1 VDGVAVGE
9 VGRPSPGL
17 LHIWSGKETVWTRYL
32 AYFGPAILASVAY
45 IDPGNIATDL
55 DAGAGFGYLLLW
67 AVMLTNCMAILLQY
81 LSGKIGIATGKSLAE
96 LVRDSL
102 QARWKILTYWVAC
115 ECFALVTDLA
125 EFLGVTFAI
134 FLLSNGAISPLV
146 AAWIGAFDVVVV
158 FLLAGSKFRRIEIAV
173 CTMVLGVAM
182 GYVYEMFL
190 AGPSWGAVA
199 RGAFLPGLSNATEL
213 LVVVAIL
220 GATVMPHTLVLQ
232 SYLTKNKVVG
242 MDLPQRQKLLRYH
255 RWDTVVNLGLAGAI
269 QVGIL
274 VMAAAAFFV
283 VTDANGGLTLSDAY
297 YTLIPLFGF
306 AAATIFA
313 TTLLFSGLSASTV
326 GVLAGQAL
334 FEGLL
339 GARVNPWLRR
349 IVLRVINVVPA
360 SAAILLG
367 MSPILLLIYSQV
379 ALSLL
384 IPLPLI
390 PLIWYTSRK
399 KFMGSF
405 FVNRPYTTA
414 LAVLS
419 GISILVLN
427 VLLLLSAG
435 GVNIPV

>member
-1 VDGVAVGE
+1 MDGVTVGE
-9 VGRPSPGL
+9 AGRPSPGL
-17 LHIWSGKETVWTRYL
+17 LHIWSGKNSIRTRYL

-67 AVMLTNCMAILLQY
+67 AIMLTNCMAILLQY

-96 LVRDSL
+96 LVHDSL
-102 QARWKILTYWVAC
+102 QTRWKIVTYWVAC

-134 FLLSNGAISPLV
+134 FLLSNGAISLLA
-146 AAWIGAFDVVVV
+146 AAWIGAFDVVIV

-213 LVVVAIL
+213 LVVVAIV

-242 MDLPQRQKLLRYH
+242 MDLAQRQKLLRYH
-255 RWDTVVNLGLAGAI
+255 RWDTIVNLGFAGAI
-269 QVGIL
+269 QIGIL

-283 VTDANGGLTLSDAY
+283 VTDANGGLTLNDAY

-313 TTLLFSGLSASTV
+313 ITLLFSGLSASTV

-339 GARVNPWLRR
+339 GTKVNPWLRR
-349 IVLRVINVVPA
+349 IVLRVINVIPA

-367 MSPILLLIYSQV
+367 MNPILLLIYSQV
-379 ALSLL
+379 VLSLL

-405 FVNRPYTTA
+405 FVNRPYTTV

-419 GISILVLN
+419 GATILVLN
-427 VLLLLSAG
+427 VLLLLTAG
-435 GVNIPV
+435 GVNVPV

>member
-9 VGRPSPGL
+9 VGRPSPGPI
-17 LHIWSGKETVWTRYL
+17 HIWSGKETVWTRYL

-96 LVRDSL
+96 LVHDSL
-102 QARWKILTYWVAC
+102 QTRWKVLTYWVAC

-134 FLLSNGAISPLV
+134 FLLSNGAISLLV
-146 AAWIGAFDVVVV
+146 AAWIGAFDVVLV

-199 RGAFLPGLSNATEL
+199 RGAFIPGMSNATEL
-213 LVVVAIL
+213 LVVVAIV

-232 SYLTKNKVVG
+232 SYLTKNKVLG
-242 MDLPQRQKLLRYH
+242 MDLAQRQKLLRYH
-255 RWDTVVNLGLAGAI
+255 RWDTVVNLGFAGAI

-283 VTDANGGLTLSDAY
+283 VTDANGGLTLNDAY

-339 GARVNPWLRR
+339 GSRVNPWLRR

-399 KFMGSF
+399 KFMGSL
-405 FVNRPYTTA
+405 FVNRPYTTI

-435 GVNIPV
+435 GVNLPV

>member
-1 VDGVAVGE
+1 MDGVAVGE
-9 VGRPSPGL
+9 TGRPSPGL
-17 LHIWSGKETVWTRYL
+17 LHIWSGKETAWTRYL

-45 IDPGNIATDL
+45 IDPGNIAADL

-96 LVRDSL
+96 LVHDSL
-102 QARWKILTYWVAC
+102 QTRWKVLTYWVAC

-125 EFLGVTFAI
+125 EFLGVNFAI
-134 FLLSNGAISPLV
+134 FLLSNGAISLLV
-146 AAWIGAFDVVVV
+146 AAWIGAFDVVLV
-158 FLLAGSKFRRIEIAV
+158 FFLAGSKFRRIEIAV

-199 RGAFLPGLSNATEL
+199 RGAFIPGFSNATEL
-213 LVVVAIL
+213 VVVVAIV

-232 SYLTKNKVVG
+232 SYLTKNKVAG
-242 MDLPQRQKLLRYH
+242 MDLAQRQKLLRYH
-255 RWDTVVNLGLAGAI
+255 RWDTVVNLGFAGAI

-274 VMAAAAFFV
+274 VMAAAAFYV
-283 VTDANGGLTLSDAY
+283 VTNANGGLTLNDAY

-313 TTLLFSGLSASTV
+313 ITLLFSGLSASTV

-339 GARVNPWLRR
+339 GSKVNPWLRR

-360 SAAILLG
+360 SVAILLG
-367 MSPILLLIYSQV
+367 LSPILLLIYSQV

-384 IPLPLI
+384 IPLPLV

-405 FVNRPYTTA
+405 FVNRPYTTI

-419 GISILVLN
+419 GVTILALN

-435 GVNIPV
+435 GVTVPL

>member
-1 VDGVAVGE
+1 MDGVAVGE
-9 VGRPSPGL
+9 AGHPSPGL
-17 LHIWSGKETVWTRYL
+17 IHIWSGKHTIRTRYL

-45 IDPGNIATDL
+45 IDPGNIAADL

-96 LVRDSL
+96 LVHDSL
-102 QARWKILTYWVAC
+102 QTRWKVLTYWVAC

-134 FLLSNGAISPLV
+134 FLLSNGAISLLV
-146 AAWIGAFDVVVV
+146 AAWIGAFDVVLV
-158 FLLAGSKFRRIEIAV
+158 FFLAGSKFRRIEIAV

-199 RGAFLPGLSNATEL
+199 RGAFIPVFSNATEL
-213 LVVVAIL
+213 VVVVAIV

-242 MDLPQRQKLLRYH
+242 MDLAERQKLLRYH
-255 RWDTVVNLGLAGAI
+255 RWDTIVNLGFAGAI

-283 VTDANGGLTLSDAY
+283 VTNANGGLTLNDAY

-313 TTLLFSGLSASTV
+313 LTLLFSGLSASTV

-339 GARVNPWLRR
+339 GSKVNPWLRR

-360 SAAILLG
+360 SVAILLG

-405 FVNRPYTTA
+405 FVNRPYITI

-419 GISILVLN
+419 GVTILVLN

-435 GVNIPV
+435 GVNVPV